1 MEAMAKADRGA
12 EYNLPVAV
20 FSAVIRQRLSDL
32 VRAGEWWEYKLVP
45 IFAASYA
52 TAFTLR
58 VPLVSLWPAAVMIL
72 LALVPGAAYVS
83 VINDVTDRRDDL
95 AAGKSNRLAGRSRVL
110 IAVLIAIPVA
120 AGLGFA
126 FLWRRDV
133 LLLSVYLAA
142 WLAFSLYSLPPFRW
156 KTRGIFGVLAD
167 ASGAHLFPTLVAV
180 VLTYREANR
189 PVDPVWL
196 AAIAVWSLA
205 YGLRGILWHQLTDRE
220 NDRAAAVRTFA
231 QRHPPHVAVRLGRFV
246 AFPLELIALAVL
258 LWRMQ
263 SVVPVAL
270 LALYAI
276 LVMLRVRRLAM
287 HVVIVESRPHF
298 LILLHEYYDV
308 YFPIGILIA
317 SAIREPWDLIA
328 LAVHLLL
335 FPQRALQSRRE
346 AQYVVLHGKRRPPM
360 S

>member
-1 MEAMAKADRGA
+1 MGEGLDRA
-12 EYNLPVAV
+12 RSIARPVAV
-20 FSAVIRQRLSDL
+20 FSAVIRRRLSDL

-58 VPLVSLWPAAVMIL
+58 VPLVSLWPAALTIL

-83 VINDVTDRRDDL
+83 VINDVTDRLEDL
-95 AAGKSNRLAGRSRVL
+95 AAGKPNRLAGRPRVL
-110 IAVLIAIPVA
+110 IAVLIAIPVV
-120 AGLGFA
+120 AGVVFA
-126 FLWRRDV
+126 FLWRHDV

-156 KTRGIFGVLAD
+156 KTRGILGVIAD

-180 VLTYREANR
+180 VLTYRAAGR
-189 PVDPVWL
+189 PVDWRWL
-196 AAIAVWSLA
+196 AAIAAWSFA

-220 NDRAAAVRTFA
+220 NDRVAAVHTFA
-231 QRHPPHVAVRLGRFV
+231 QRHPPHVAVRLGKFV

-258 LWRMQ
+258 LWRMH

-270 LALYAI
+270 LALYGF

-287 HVVIVESRPHF
+287 NVVVVESRPHF

-335 FPQRALQSRRE
+335 FPQRILQSRRE
-346 AQYVVLHGKRRPPM
+346 AQYVLLHRR
-360 S
+360 